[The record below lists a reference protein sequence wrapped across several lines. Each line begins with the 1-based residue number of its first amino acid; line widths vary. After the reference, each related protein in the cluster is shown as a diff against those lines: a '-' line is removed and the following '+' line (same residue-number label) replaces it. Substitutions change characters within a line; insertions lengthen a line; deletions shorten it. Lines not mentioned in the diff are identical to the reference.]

1 MLHISLEGL
10 QKTVEQTVKVYTTC
24 HKQNMDIHAEERFML
39 IFFLKAFNPYVSL
52 VTCFNHCVGKQIHT
66 CKT

>member
-10 QKTVEQTVKVYTTC
+10 QKIVEQRVKVYTTC
-24 HKQNMDIHAEERFML
+24 HKQKHGYTCKGALYVNILSQSIQPICL
-39 IFFLKAFNPYVSL
+39 ISNL
-52 VTCFNHCVGKQIHT
+52 FNHCVGKQIHT